1 MSNQAPI
8 DIKYGELLIW
18 LQERYL
24 IPKDWPKRMEAISSK
39 KAEVMDEV
47 YKRDTADFKKIQDM
61 FKNVKNEMKYMD
73 MVKLNQGLLKTEEAK
88 SKTLFGSYNSQL
100 IRDSNLLINL
110 YEKNNVHL
118 CESSKYIIQNIGY
131 EITNCEKSIS
141 YNERTISDYIGRNNE
156 KSSNLERNKEKIKNL
171 FKSYNISETL
181 DAKEIAVSLIN
192 KMKQLPSQLREI
204 ETMLKDERIGKI
216 MNAYKK
222 FYKVFYNTDIESIDK
237 EFQKVL
243 KTINEKGDT
252 ESGDY
257 SFINKTVES
266 LLESLHTSENLET
279 AIWNL
284 KLAGESKLL
293 TPLTSTSSRKKLIND
308 LNELKVFLTTRK
320 DQMKKEDE
328 LNLTMYQTNL
338 RNINEELNHDFLT
351 DSIKFI
357 NTVLDKLTIK
367 DFLFIVNIYEDEKN
381 LVTILNSFENIYK
394 EDARLRKEIKE
405 NEEKI
410 EETKKEIKD
419 FQNKIEQFKKETK
432 LVKKQME
439 KFLTDTLKRKV
450 TIMGDINLL

>member
-8 DIKYGELLIW
+8 DIKYGELLVW

-61 FKNVKNEMKYMD
+61 FKNVKGDMKYMD

-118 CESSKYIIQNIGY
+118 CESSKFIIQNIGY

-141 YNERTISDYIGRNNE
+141 YNERAISDYLGRNNE
-156 KSSNLERNKEKIKNL
+156 KSSNLDRNKEKIKNL

-181 DAKEIAVSLIN
+181 DSKEIAISLIN
-192 KMKQLPSQLREI
+192 KMKQLPGQLKEI
-204 ETMLKDERIGKI
+204 EIMLKDEKIKKI

-222 FYKVFYNTDIESIDK
+222 FYKIFYNTDIESIDK
-237 EFQKVL
+237 DFQKVL

-252 ESGDY
+252 ELGDY

-266 LLESLHTSENLET
+266 LLESLKTSENLET

-284 KLAGESKLL
+284 KLSGENKLL

-320 DQMKKEDE
+320 DQIKKEDE

-351 DSIKFI
+351 DSIKFLNSVI
-357 NTVLDKLTIK
+357 DKLTIK

-381 LVTILNSFENIYK
+381 LVTILNSFENIFK
-394 EDARLRKEIKE
+394 EDARLKKEIKE
-405 NEEKI
+405 NEDKI
-410 EETKKEIKD
+410 EETKKEIKE
-419 FQNKIEQFKKETK
+419 FQSKIEQFKKETK